1 LFDRGA
7 QAPLAPSPP
16 APVPP
21 RKRPVV
27 WIVAGVAALALVGA
41 GAAFLPRILGGAAAG
56 AQPAVVVPAQAV
68 AYASFD
74 LNPPLAQKAAAA
86 QFLNKFPAFRGRVTD
101 SSDLRKVVFEQ
112 LQRGDEPLFQE
123 VDYDA
128 DVKPWLG
135 DRFAVAVVPGESRG
149 VGGIVLAVTD
159 EAKARAGLQR
169 LAAAE
174 DAECEV
180 ANGFAVCAERGAL
193 AQVMVTDRARSLDT
207 NPAFSRDVAA
217 VSGDAV
223 GTVWADLGAAAAL
236 VPQGS
241 GSTST
246 AQVAGRLAGKLR
258 FDGGTAVEFAGVS
271 RGVNAAVET
280 GIGPGTDIDRL
291 SADTVAALSING
303 LGRQLQGAWPE
314 ITQQAGVA
322 AIEDLERA
330 LGLGLPDDL
339 AFLLGDHST
348 LAFGGMGTL
357 GVPELA
363 LVTDGERSTADT
375 VAERTG
381 GFLTVSDSDG
391 ALVLATSPTYARSV
405 MAGGL
410 GGESAFRAAVPNPQ
424 SADAVGYLDV
434 PGLLGVA
441 GSSLPA
447 EGRANLDPLQ
457 AVGLVATQRGSEG
470 TFTVRLTT
478 R

>member
-1 LFDRGA
+1 
-7 QAPLAPSPP
+7 
-16 APVPP
+16 
-21 RKRPVV
+21 
-27 WIVAGVAALALVGA
+27 
-41 GAAFLPRILGGAAAG
+41 
-56 AQPAVVVPAQAV
+56 
-68 AYASFD
+68 
-74 LNPPLAQKAAAA
+74 
-86 QFLNKFPAFRGRVTD
+86 
-101 SSDLRKVVFEQ
+101 
-112 LQRGDEPLFQE
+112 
-123 VDYDA
+123 
-128 DVKPWLG
+128 
-135 DRFAVAVVPGESRG
+135 
-149 VGGIVLAVTD
+149 
-159 EAKARAGLQR
+159 
-169 LAAAE
+169 
-174 DAECEV
+174 
-180 ANGFAVCAERGAL
+180 
-193 AQVMVTDRARSLDT
+193 M
-207 NPAFSRDVAA
+207 
-217 VSGDAV
+217 
-223 GTVWADLGAAAAL
+223 
-236 VPQGS
+236 
-241 GSTST
+241 
-246 AQVAGRLAGKLR
+246 
-258 FDGGTAVEFAGVS
+258 S

-375 VAERTG
+375 VVERTG